1 MNKEKLILSFHSE
14 ADSGNAGEQPGRINF
29 GGWKCTGRRKILPSF
44 KVYFRPLC
52 LKKLHLAG

>member
-14 ADSGNAGEQPGRINF
+14 ADPGNAGEQPDRINF

-44 KVYFRPLC
+44 KCIFLPVMP
-52 LKKLHLAG
+52 